1 MESFWLN
8 FFYFKLFIKISMI
21 KSFNCITMDILG
33 FLLMALLDCL
43 NNCYETGVEMEITLN
58 FTVLIHWG
66 VSSVGKD
73 RYLFFPLG

>member
-1 MESFWLN
+1 
-8 FFYFKLFIKISMI
+8 
-21 KSFNCITMDILG
+21 MDILG